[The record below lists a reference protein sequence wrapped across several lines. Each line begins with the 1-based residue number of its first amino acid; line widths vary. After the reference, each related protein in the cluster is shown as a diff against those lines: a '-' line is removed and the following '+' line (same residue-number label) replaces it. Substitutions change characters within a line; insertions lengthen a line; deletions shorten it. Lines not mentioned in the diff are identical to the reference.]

1 MIFLD
6 HLPLVGIFLWFIT
19 LILIIVS
26 RDGLLKNRLTK
37 SLIVLFVCLCII
49 DNVDAYFLF
58 NEIKN
63 NLLYIFFGVSVGFWH
78 LKGAFIFL
86 ILHSIFSN
94 THIVKKWGAIVI
106 VLTLVRFLVLIYAYQ
121 ITSWKFEDYL
131 DFGASIFWID
141 YYLADLCNIGFLLAS
156 LLYVK
161 TLVFTIGLTQHKKII
176 YTHLKQ
182 LLTIFVFFGICTITF
197 SMILNTNNWDT
208 LNLFKINVT
217 ILNFL
222 FIVILIFIARSPI
235 FHLFSNF
242 NKLESGECEKYTHS
256 TLNQEECYVMMIKII
271 SIIEK
276 ERAYFDPEYRL
287 NNLANSCNLSVHKV
301 SQVINQIQGV
311 GFSDFINRYRV
322 EEAKK
327 MLISEKYKIYTIIA
341 IAHEVGFS
349 SKTAFYN
356 AFNKVCEVSPSAYV
370 KEHKDY

>member
-26 RDGLLKNRLTK
+26 RDGLLKNKLTK
-37 SLIVLFVCLCII
+37 SLIVFICLCII
-49 DNVDAYFLF
+49 DNIGAYFLF

-78 LKGAFIFL
+78 LKGAIIFL

-94 THIVKKWGAIVI
+94 THIIKKWGAIVI
-106 VLTLVRFLVLIYAYQ
+106 VLTLIRFLALIYAYQ
-121 ITSWKFEDYL
+121 ITSWEFEDYL

-141 YYLADLCNIGFLLAS
+141 YYLADLCNIVFLLAS
-156 LLYVK
+156 ILYVK
-161 TLVFTIGLTQHKKII
+161 TLVFAIGLTPDKRKK
-176 YTHLKQ
+176 YNSLKQ
-182 LLTIFVFFGICTITF
+182 LLTICVCFGVCTIAF
-197 SMILNTNNWDT
+197 SMISNINNWDT

-222 FIVILIFIARSPI
+222 FIVIIIFIARPPI

-242 NKLESGECEKYTHS
+242 NELESGEFEKYTHS

-301 SQVINQIQGV
+301 SQVINQIEGIS
-311 GFSDFINRYRV
+311 FSDFINRYRV

-327 MLISEKYKIYTIIA
+327 MLISEKYKTHTILA
-341 IAHEVGFS
+341 IAHEVGFN

-370 KEHKDY
+370 KQNIVH